1 VVRTGK
7 PLRIRYV
14 PRRDATPEAERSAL
28 ADIYRTVLDVLEEDP
43 QEQPD
48 RPSGQEATPSTR
60 YGKAMRVTK
69 P

>member
-1 VVRTGK
+1 VLRTGK

-28 ADIYRTVLDVLEEDP
+28 ADIYRILLEDP

-48 RPSGQEATPSTR
+48 WPTGQEATPSTK
-60 YGKAMRVTK
+60 YGKGSARK
-69 P
+69 